1 MSQRKRLCSD
11 KASNLSIK
19 QFFSSKPKTPAVAA
33 LNLETAIANSTTSST
48 VGILD
53 LICSKRFLF
62 SLYLL
67 NAILKHLNKLSMLFQ
82 KGSFNF
88 SHIQSALSLCQ
99 KEIKK
104 IADSDQVINSLKV
117 DWGTISK
124 FLPKSQ
130 NQFLGD
136 IALIRFTVKTYCEAL
151 LRNLKDRFP
160 KPEVLF
166 AFRIFDVNEILL
178 DAHLRQCYGNHDL
191 QLLLSRFGVASAE
204 KKLENTK

>member
-1 MSQRKRLCSD
+1 MLSHGAAVIAMEEELSAVYTTLNYF
-11 KASNLSIK
+11 ASEK
-19 QFFSSKPKTPAVAA
+19 KDC
-33 LNLETAIANSTTSST
+33 TA

-53 LICSKRFLF
+53 FICSKRFLF

-67 NAILKHLNKLSMLFQ
+67 NAVLKHLNKLSMLFQ

-99 KEIKK
+99 KEIKN
-104 IADSDQVINSLKV
+104 IAHSDQVINSFKV
-117 DWGTISK
+117 DWGMISK

-130 NQFLGD
+130 NLFLEDD
-136 IALIRFTVKTYCEAL
+136 IELIRFTVKMYCEAL
-151 LRNLKDRFP
+151 LRNLKNRFP
-160 KPEVLF
+160 EPEGLF
-166 AFRIFDVNEILL
+166 AFRIFDVNEIPV